1 MSVRRAQEYK
11 ITFAPVES
19 VLRPRRARG
28 VTFAA
33 GDAKVCMDSSF
44 LATTNVP
51 VEIETSGRYALTL
64 TPFEMDRAWVHVMI
78 EKDGIDPL
86 DIFLG
91 TDGSP
96 TGTVGPHESNTAT
109 TFFTSLAQTVDDH
122 WKDCLLLFTSGAL
135 AGQVKKVIGY
145 NGGTHFI
152 TVATPFT
159 AAPTSDDRF
168 VLINL

>member
-1 MSVRRAQEYK
+1 
-11 ITFAPVES
+11 
-19 VLRPRRARG
+19 
-28 VTFAA
+28 
-33 GDAKVCMDSSF
+33 VCIDLSF
-44 LATTNVP
+44 LPTTNVP

-64 TPFEMDRAWVHVMI
+64 TAFEMDRAWVHVMI

-91 TDGSP
+91 ADGSP
-96 TGTVGPHESNTAT
+96 TGTVGPHGSNTDGSNTAA
-109 TFFTSLAQTVDDH
+109 TFFTSLAEAVDDH
-122 WKDCLLLFTSGAL
+122 WKDCLLMFTSGAL

-145 NGGTHFI
+145 NAGTRFI

-159 AAPTSDDRF
+159 AVPASDDRF